1 MGLSFLTQEIAMD
14 LGTANTVIFMNDQI
28 VLDEPSIVAI
38 DNSTGKAIALG
49 QKAKLMQEREN
60 PGIKTIRPMKDGVI
74 ADFNA
79 AEMMIRG
86 FIKQVNSRR
95 RSLFSPNIKM
105 VVGIPSGSTEVEIRA
120 VRDSSEHAGGRDV
133 YLIFEPM
140 ASALG
145 IGLDVE
151 APKGNM
157 VVDIGGGTTEI
168 AVISLGGIVVQDS
181 IKIAGDVFTNDIQQ
195 YLKQQHNIRVGQ
207 ITAEKIKIAIGAVL
221 PELDENEIE
230 PEPYAITGPNQ
241 MTAHPV
247 HASITYQEI
256 AHCLDKSVARIESGI
271 LHVLE
276 QTPPELYSDIVEN
289 GIYLAGGG
297 SLLRGLAKRFT
308 EKVNIQFHVA
318 EDPLRAVARGTCLAL
333 KNTDNYSF
341 LMR

>member
-1 MGLSFLTQEIAMD
+1 MAFSFLTQELAID
-14 LGTANTVIFMNDQI
+14 LGTANTVIFQNDQI
-28 VLDEPSIVAI
+28 VLDEPSIVAM
-38 DNSTGKAIALG
+38 DTSTGKCLALG
-49 QKAKLMQEREN
+49 LKAKLMHERTN
-60 PGIKTIRPMKDGVI
+60 PGIKTIRPLKDGVI

-86 FIKQVNSRR
+86 FIKQVNNKH
-95 RSLFSPNIKM
+95 RSLFNPNLKI

-120 VRDSSEHAGGRDV
+120 VRDSTEHAGGRDV

-140 ASALG
+140 AAALG

-181 IKIAGDVFTNDIQQ
+181 IRTAGDVLTKDIQE
-195 YLKQQHNIRVGQ
+195 YLRQQHNIKIGE
-207 ITAEKIKIAIGAVL
+207 ITAEKIKLAVGAVI
-221 PELDENEIE
+221 PDLDVE
-230 PEPYAITGPNQ
+230 PEPYIVRGPNL

-247 HASITYQEI
+247 EASITYQEI
-256 AHCLDKSVARIESGI
+256 AHCLDKTVVKIENAVI
-271 LHVLE
+271 HALE
-276 QTPPELYSDIVEN
+276 QTPPELYADIVEN
-289 GIYLAGGG
+289 GIFLSGGG
-297 SLLRGLAKRFT
+297 ALLRGLDKRLT
-308 EKVNIQFHVA
+308 EKVNIPFHVA

-333 KNTDNYSF
+333 KNTANYSF